1 MTEMI
6 KADEK
11 KDEMLRLVE
20 ESGLE
25 KTKAQY
31 LLDQFSDY
39 FRIAAEWESK
49 ARAIAV
55 TSEDQT
61 AEMKMAREGR
71 LFLKQ
76 KRVDVEN
83 ARKKLKEQSLREG
96 KAIDGIANILKA
108 VIVPIEEYLDEQ
120 EHFVERRKAA
130 EEEARRLEAE
140 KLLREKEERE
150 RLEREAEER
159 RIREENERLRKEAE
173 AREETARKER
183 EAHERK
189 IAAERK
195 KAEEAARKQRE
206 EAERKAAAE
215 RAAHEAALAEERRK
229 AAEEA
234 ERIRKEAEV
243 KAKQDREEYERKVA
257 EERRLASMVTCPK
270 CGHTFS
276 TDDKHDLF

>member
-1 MTEMI
+1 MDLVQVE
-6 KADEK
+6 EK
-11 KDEMLRLVE
+11 KNELMTLVE
-20 ESGLE
+20 SSGLE
-25 KTKAQY
+25 TTKAQY
-31 LLDQFSDY
+31 LLDHFSDY
-39 FRIAAEWESK
+39 FRIAAEWEAK
-49 ARAIAV
+49 ARVISV
-55 TSEDQT
+55 TSEEQT

-159 RIREENERLRKEAE
+159 RIREENERLRKAAEEREA
-173 AREETARKER
+173 AARKER

-189 IAAERK
+189 LAAERK
-195 KAEEAARKQRE
+195 KAEEAARKQRA

-243 KAKQDREEYERKVA
+243 KAKQEREEYERRAA
-257 EERRLASMVTCPK
+257 EERRLASMVTCPN
-270 CGHTFS
+270 CGHCFS
-276 TDDKHDLF
+276 TEA